1 MYIYSVIPARG
12 GSKGIVDK
20 NLRLIGGVPLVG
32 RSVIASTGSS
42 KITETF
48 VSSDSEAILEIG
60 SIYGASSLKRPTKFA
75 MDKSSTDEVLMHFVS
90 YLEVNKKEPDIIV
103 FLQCTSPFTS
113 SKDVNRVLDTL
124 INNPDIDC
132 AFSANIDHS
141 FLWFKKD
148 KNKAVGLN
156 HSAYKPRKRRQD
168 LEDIY
173 KENGAIYAIRTSAL
187 KKTRNRFGRK
197 AIPVVTDTNIPFE
210 IDDLIELEIA
220 QSAAHLFKD
229 PSNNLYSKCQALIMD
244 FDGVHTDDKAYL
256 TEANIESV
264 RISRSDGMGIGILKN
279 KNIKLLILTSEKNN
293 VVVNRAKKL
302 NIDIEHG
309 CKDKLTFLKNWAKD
323 NNINKK
329 YLAYVGNDINDLN
342 CMNWVGMPFAPQ
354 DAHPHIRNSGARI
367 LKTFG
372 GNGVIREVADLLKE
386 KI

>member
-113 SKDVNRVLDTL
+113 SKDVNKVLDTL

-156 HSAYKPRKRRQD
+156 PLHGLWRH
-168 LEDIY
+168 
-173 KENGAIYAIRTSAL
+173 AL
-187 KKTRNRFGRK
+187 W
-197 AIPVVTDTNIPFE
+197 
-210 IDDLIELEIA
+210 
-220 QSAAHLFKD
+220 
-229 PSNNLYSKCQALIMD
+229 
-244 FDGVHTDDKAYL
+244 FD
-256 TEANIESV
+256 S
-264 RISRSDGMGIGILKN
+264 KN
-279 KNIKLLILTSEKNN
+279 KHHATAFRRGLSGYSQIGGI
-293 VVVNRAKKL
+293 
-302 NIDIEHG
+302 H
-309 CKDKLTFLKNWAKD
+309 
-323 NNINKK
+323 
-329 YLAYVGNDINDLN
+329 YVGHSLRHR
-342 CMNWVGMPFAPQ
+342 
-354 DAHPHIRNSGARI
+354 AHCGS
-367 LKTFG
+367 
-372 GNGVIREVADLLKE
+372 
-386 KI
+386 